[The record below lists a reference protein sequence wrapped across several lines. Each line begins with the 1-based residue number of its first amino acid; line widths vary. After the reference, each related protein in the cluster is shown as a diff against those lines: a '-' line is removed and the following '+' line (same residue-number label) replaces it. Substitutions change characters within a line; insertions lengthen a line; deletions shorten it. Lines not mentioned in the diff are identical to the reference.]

1 VAQRASWVCTHVAN
15 RALPLSWK
23 RRSPHVLAM
32 AHIPL
37 RMILSKPRQF
47 FNVTP
52 INRMGITVVDLGDID
67 DGSEAPRSSSLPPT
81 SVKLFEDIIPRES
94 RHSSLPRTTEDKV
107 RRSTSRL
114 TSEESDGNAEET
126 RETGPHSDPGSE
138 SDNDSSRGTPDEDSK
153 ASLRSSHVSR
163 A

>member
-1 VAQRASWVCTHVAN
+1 
-15 RALPLSWK
+15 
-23 RRSPHVLAM
+23 
-32 AHIPL
+32 
-37 RMILSKPRQF
+37 MILSKPRLF

-52 INRMGITVVDLGDID
+52 INRTGITVVDLGVID

-94 RHSSLPRTTEDKV
+94 RHSSLPRTTEDGV
-107 RRSTSRL
+107 RQSTSRMIPED
-114 TSEESDGNAEET
+114 SEEDAEET
-126 RETGPHSDPGSE
+126 RETGPHGPDSE
-138 SDNDSSRGTPDEDSK
+138 SDSDSSQVTPDEDSK